1 MKWTIHELIRIYN
14 QDNTF
19 EGDIDFSDWI
29 EKTDIIRISKCH
41 VEGDFEIYNND
52 EYVFYM
58 DIVCTLTL
66 PCAITLQEVDY
77 EIDISVEETLSTVK
91 NEDFH
96 IIEGITVDLLPIIW
110 SNIVLEKPMRILSE
124 NAYDNFSENNIELE
138 ADENEKNAFS
148 KLKNFKN

>member
-110 SNIVLEKPMRILSE
+110 SNIVLEKPMRVLSE
-124 NAYDNFSENNIELE
+124 NAYDDFSENNIELE
-138 ADENEKNAFS
+138 ADENEENAFS

>member
-19 EGDIDFSDWI
+19 EGDIDFKDWI
-29 EKTDIIRISKCH
+29 ENTDIIRISNCH
-41 VEGDFEIYNND
+41 VEGEFEIYNN
-52 EYVFYM
+52 EEFVFYF
-58 DIVCTLTL
+58 DIDCTLTL
-66 PCAITLQEVDY
+66 PCAITLKEVDY
-77 EIDISVEETLSTVK
+77 RINVSVEETLSTVK

-110 SNIVLEKPMRILSE
+110 SNIVLEKPMRVLSE
-124 NAYDNFSENNIELE
+124 NAYDDFSENNIELE

>member
-19 EGDIDFSDWI
+19 TGDIDFSDWV
-29 EKTDIIRISKCH
+29 ENTDIIRISNCH
-41 VEGDFEIYNND
+41 IEGDFEINNN
-52 EYVFYM
+52 EEFVFYM
-58 DIVCTLTL
+58 DILCTLTL
-66 PCAITLQEVDY
+66 PCAITLEDVDY
-77 EIDISVEETLSTVK
+77 EIDISVEETLSRVK

-138 ADENEKNAFS
+138 DDENEKNAFS
-148 KLKNFKN
+148 NLKNFKN